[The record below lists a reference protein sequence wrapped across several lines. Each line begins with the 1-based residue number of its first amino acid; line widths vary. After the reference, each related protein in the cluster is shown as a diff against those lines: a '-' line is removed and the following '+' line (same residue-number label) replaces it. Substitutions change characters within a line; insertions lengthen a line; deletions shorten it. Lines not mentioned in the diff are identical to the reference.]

1 MYTKN
6 RHCESNH
13 SGREKLNF
21 NNEGKDRGFIS
32 LLFTGREQSE
42 PPPPLPTLLFFQKVS
57 CRERVKPWI
66 FASFIIIMSHIFSEN
81 FT

>member
-42 PPPPLPTLLFFQKVS
+42 PPPPPPTHLVVFPKSILS
-57 CRERVKPWI
+57 REGKALD
-66 FASFIIIMSHIFSEN
+66 FC
-81 FT
+81 

>member
-42 PPPPLPTLLFFQKVS
+42 PRPPPYPPCCFSKKCLV
-57 CRERVKPWI
+57 ERG
-66 FASFIIIMSHIFSEN
+66 
-81 FT
+81 